1 MSSTG
6 RPTAWMDSNK
16 ERRICSRI
24 LSLLDDSSNGVQ
36 AIAVK
41 KVGLLL
47 TVVQEEQVIVICD
60 RLSKEEII
68 LNCAIF
74 GTCNLPRHD
83 LIELLSQGNEV
94 IYAGNCD
101 HLKSIVNDI
110 EILLHMTLVQSTFYK
125 QLLNY
130 SVVYLMNI

>member
-1 MSSTG
+1 M
-6 RPTAWMDSNK
+6 
-16 ERRICSRI
+16 I
-24 LSLLDDSSNGVQ
+24 
-36 AIAVK
+36 
-41 KVGLLL
+41 
-47 TVVQEEQVIVICD
+47 VVCD

-68 LNCAIF
+68 LNCATF

-130 SVVYLMNI
+130 SVVCLMNI